1 MLYFSIEQKHI
12 ITQCNYNYSPEGIYH
27 PDRVMKEYD
36 FLLLINGS
44 WEIVE
49 EDQTYLLHEGDLLI
63 LEPGLH
69 HFSRKRC
76 SPEMRNM
83 YLHCAPLPAD
93 GNSVGNVIGVSK
105 QTDSRCAPE
114 ISRLFRNIIEEYWN
128 RHDQYS
134 NQRIGN
140 LFELLLMELAVCG
153 QKNQIADPVISE
165 VLQFFLENNDKFFKT
180 DEISAHFGIN
190 AHSLN
195 LRFKKVT
202 GTTLYQYQ
210 LTQKLNMIHEVLIE
224 NPSRGLR
231 DIALSFGFY
240 DEFQFSKLYKRQFGY
255 PPSCR
260 RKGSRIDN
268 DPTIVRG
275 GQSGCEAG
283 EIPT

>member
-1 MLYFSIEQKHI
+1 
-12 ITQCNYNYSPEGIYH
+12 
-27 PDRVMKEYD
+27 MKEYD

-268 DPTIVRG
+268 GPTIVRG